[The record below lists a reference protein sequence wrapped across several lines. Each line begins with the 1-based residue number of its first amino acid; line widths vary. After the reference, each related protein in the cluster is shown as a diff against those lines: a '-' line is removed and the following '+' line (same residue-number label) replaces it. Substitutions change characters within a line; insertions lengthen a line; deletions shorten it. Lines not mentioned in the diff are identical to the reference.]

1 MKLLKKY
8 FKAIHEIY
16 DYFGYET
23 GEKILPLEDYTEFE
37 WYYNEDEEIIYFRTI
52 GDKDI
57 FSETGKI
64 YFGEYDDSEMIMFE
78 IFDDALL
85 IFDAHKE
92 IYIEE

>member
-8 FKAIHEIY
+8 FKVIHEIY

-37 WYYNEDEEIIYFRTI
+37 WYYNDDEGIIYYRSIGEEELISEEGTI
-52 GDKDI
+52 
-57 FSETGKI
+57 
-64 YFGEYDDSEMIMFE
+64 YYGEYDNSEMIMFE
-78 IFDDALL
+78 VINDSLL

>member
-8 FKAIHEIY
+8 FKVIHEIY

-37 WYYNEDEEIIYFRTI
+37 WYYKDDVIYFKTK
-52 GDKDI
+52 GEEEL
-57 FSETGKI
+57 FSETGII
-64 YFGEYDDSEMIMFE
+64 YRGEYDVSEMIMFE
-78 IFDDALL
+78 VKDDVLL

-92 IYIEE
+92 IYMEE